1 MPDSRFHRM
10 PGAAGGLSASVF
22 AGRLGSASVLASP
35 SWTAGVLPA
44 TAPCCPLAGVP
55 ATERPD
61 GHGLAVG
68 RARVAVPGRTRRFGW
83 VAVPWVRFEPC
94 RASDRSHAEPALFRP
109 CPAAPELIYALGM
122 AKKPLKF
129 EQALSRLEEIVTA
142 IEQGEIGLEES
153 IERYEEGMGLI
164 RHCRTVLSEAELKIQ
179 KLQADADGE
188 LKEEPLD
195 VPSDESDSED
205 E

>member
-1 MPDSRFHRM
+1 
-10 PGAAGGLSASVF
+10 
-22 AGRLGSASVLASP
+22 
-35 SWTAGVLPA
+35 
-44 TAPCCPLAGVP
+44 
-55 ATERPD
+55 
-61 GHGLAVG
+61 
-68 RARVAVPGRTRRFGW
+68 
-83 VAVPWVRFEPC
+83 
-94 RASDRSHAEPALFRP
+94 
-109 CPAAPELIYALGM
+109 M